1 MKTFTA
7 LFVII
12 SGLLVAYYYVQ
23 THGLPAGLNAGVA
36 GVSPAQSASAD
47 TATDKDKT
55 SSAEQGKENRDSDE
69 SDSEEP
75 FEFEKKDINKA
86 GGGMENSAVSAVKNP
101 ENTADGKSAGKPE
114 SSVKKSVLAKKAR
127 SKRKAAR
134 LAARQE
140 ALAQSL
146 LEYKNKKHIS
156 RLTKDKKGEDIIP
169 AVAKIITE
177 AGFSAEGID
186 LTLNEDG
193 NGFVSSSTWKYAP
206 AADK

>member
-23 THGLPAGLNAGVA
+23 THGLPAGLNTGVA

-55 SSAEQGKENRDSDE
+55 SSAEPGKENKDSDE

-86 GGGMENSAVSAVKNP
+86 GGGMENSALSAVKNP
-101 ENTADGKSAGKPE
+101 ENTADGKSAGKPAD
-114 SSVKKSVLAKKAR
+114 SVKKPVLAKKAR

-146 LEYKNKKHIS
+146 LEYKN
-156 RLTKDKKGEDIIP
+156 KKGEDIIP